1 MVAIPL
7 PFVVS
12 LLLCV
17 LAGSLWM
24 QRRHASLLACVFL
37 LMCAFTTFI
46 VGLRWTFDVALLR
59 TLQPI
64 CASLIPVLAW
74 WVFAKARSQQRL
86 PWWHGLLPA
95 LVGVC
100 AVTYPWW
107 QPPVDM
113 LITVEYI
120 VYGVALWR
128 SAKHSHALENVR
140 LTDLHRAIQSERVAG
155 TMLLFSALIDGAMTL
170 DFMLYQGL
178 HAVWILS
185 IGHALLLP
193 TLALS
198 VVCLSVTT
206 TEDTENT
213 AEVDESIKVEGT
225 PAQTDGEASL
235 DEEADAMRI
244 SQQANQVLQE
254 QALFLDPDLTL
265 AKIARKVGIPARQI
279 SAAINRTASQNVS
292 QWVNHY
298 RIEHAKKLLVTTS
311 APITQ
316 VYLDSGF
323 QTKSNFHREFSR
335 LTQQTPSAYRDAS
348 RLS

>member
-24 QRRHASLLACVFL
+24 QRRHTSLLACAFL

-46 VGLRWTFDVALLR
+46 VGLRWALDAALLR

-95 LVGVC
+95 LVCVC

-113 LITVEYI
+113 LITAEYI
-120 VYGVALWR
+120 AYGVALWR

-140 LTDLHRAIQSERVAG
+140 LSDLNWAIQSERVAG

-170 DFMLYQGL
+170 DFMLYQGH

-185 IGHALLLP
+185 IGHAMLLP

-206 TEDTENT
+206 TEDIEHP
-213 AEVDESIKVEGT
+213 AEVANGT
-225 PAQTDGEASL
+225 KTEDNFACTKDEASL
-235 DEEADAMRI
+235 DEEAGAVQI
-244 SQQANQVLQE
+244 SQQANKVLKE
-254 QALFLDPDLTL
+254 QALYLDPDLTL
-265 AKIARKVGIPARQI
+265 AKIARKAGIPARQI

-292 QWVNHY
+292 QWVNQY
-298 RIEHAKKLLVTTS
+298 RIEHAKNLLTTTD

-316 VYLDSGF
+316 IYLDSGF

-335 LTQQTPSAYRDAS
+335 LTKQTPSSYRKTNCTS
-348 RLS
+348 